1 MWWQD
6 VIIAAIMILGVYGFV
21 VLVRFQTR
29 TLTRKGDRTAEDLY
43 DNYADPG
50 RLRPV
55 WQAGN
60 RDDGGHVKHVSR
72 MLTIAGTLTRTH

>member
-1 MWWQD
+1 VWWQD

-29 TLTRKGDRTAEDLY
+29 TLTRKGDRTAESLY

-50 RLRPV
+50 RRRTRRPL

-60 RDDGGHVKHVSR
+60 RDDGVHAK
-72 MLTIAGTLTRTH
+72 TR